1 MDFYREVLDRD
12 EWDNENKKN
21 THALIAKRTYP
32 SVKTGRLK
40 SSSMQKSTLIV
51 YMSDTAVCTH
61 NAKIITV
68 YIYICNKD
76 DVCAH
81 TV

>member
-12 EWDNENKKN
+12 EWDNGKQKNN
-21 THALIAKRTYP
+21 THAFIAKRTYP

-51 YMSDTAVCTH
+51 YLSDTTVCTH
-61 NAKIITV
+61 NAEIITV
-68 YIYICNKD
+68 
-76 DVCAH
+76 
-81 TV
+81 